1 MWVKKRLGRVVAV
14 ATCVVSVIA
23 GGASV
28 GGAEQ
33 VGSRVSNVRKD
44 TWLDRYHPSNASE
57 EAEWI
62 KGGYLFDR
70 NPLIPSDW
78 GGYPVY
84 TFEEEMGK
92 EILRLLGLKVP
103 YRARPVAFYQ
113 RAGIEN
119 HPYDPNG
126 YVQPLISPGSINTAL
141 YVVRD
146 SPEARDALVNPL
158 LWKEILTGKKYWPYR
173 YRFDIGPTLSRK
185 ESERLNY
192 RIPEVFSGVWNNSA
206 FITKYQQFFADE
218 DGQWRYHINLFAKK
232 GAPFDVTLYAYSSQE
247 DPNICMWGLTITS
260 PYVVDYCHV
269 SSSIDNSDTWWCR
282 HRRSHH
288 EQ

>member
-1 MWVKKRLGRVVAV
+1 MWINKKLGRVIAV
-14 ATCVVSVIA
+14 TACVVSVVV
-23 GGASV
+23 GGASI

-33 VGSRVSNVRKD
+33 VGPRVSNVHKD
-44 TWLDRYHPSNASE
+44 TWLDQYHPNSVSD

-62 KGGYLFDR
+62 KGGYLFDK

-158 LWKEILTGKKYWPYR
+158 LWKEIRTGRKYWPYG
-173 YRFDIGPTLSRK
+173 YRFEVESPFSLKD
-185 ESERLNY
+185 SERLNY
-192 RIPEVFSGVWNNSA
+192 RIPKVFSGVWGNEQ
-206 FITKYQQFFADE
+206 I
-218 DGQWRYHINLFAKK
+218 DGVWSYCINLFAKK
-232 GAPFDVTLYAYSSQE
+232 GA
-247 DPNICMWGLTITS
+247 
-260 PYVVDYCHV
+260 
-269 SSSIDNSDTWWCR
+269 
-282 HRRSHH
+282 HR
-288 EQ
+288 

>member
-1 MWVKKRLGRVVAV
+1 MWINKKLGRVIAV
-14 ATCVVSVIA
+14 TACVVSVVV
-23 GGASV
+23 GGASI

-33 VGSRVSNVRKD
+33 VGPRVSNVHKD
-44 TWLDRYHPSNASE
+44 TWLDQYHPNSVSD

-62 KGGYLFDR
+62 KGGYLFDK

-141 YVVRD
+141 YVIRD

-158 LWKEILTGKKYWPYR
+158 LWKEIRTGRKYWPYG
-173 YRFDIGPTLSRK
+173 YRFEVESPFSLKD
-185 ESERLNY
+185 SERLNY
-192 RIPEVFSGVWNNSA
+192 RIPKVFSGVWGNEQ
-206 FITKYQQFFADE
+206 I
-218 DGQWRYHINLFAKK
+218 DGVWSYCINLFAKK
-232 GAPFDVTLYAYSSQE
+232 GAPFVVVINSYASS
-247 DPNICMWGLTITS
+247 DIHDNNFILGVTITS
-260 PYVVDYCHV
+260 PYVVDYGHV
-269 SSSIDNSDTWWCR
+269 SSSIEGSNTWWAR
-282 HRRSHH
+282 GRRGHDEKWTEGYVS
-288 EQ
+288 

>member
-84 TFEEEMGK
+84 AFEEEMGK
-92 EILRLLGLKVP
+92 EILRLLGIKAP
-103 YRARPVAFYQ
+103 YKAYPVASN
-113 RAGIEN
+113 AGEN
-119 HPYDPNG
+119 NYGYRPNG
-126 YVQPLISPGSINTAL
+126 YVRQLIPPIYLSRTSLL
-141 YVVRD
+141 YQED
-146 SPEARDALVNPL
+146 RDALVNPL

>member
-1 MWVKKRLGRVVAV
+1 MWINKKLGRVIAV
-14 ATCVVSVIA
+14 TACVVSVVV
-23 GGASV
+23 GGASI

-33 VGSRVSNVRKD
+33 VGPRVSNVHKD
-44 TWLDRYHPSNASE
+44 TWLDQYHPNSVSD

-62 KGGYLFDR
+62 KGGYLFDK

-92 EILRLLGLKVP
+92 EILRLLGIKAP
-103 YRARPVAFYQ
+103 YKAYPVASN
-113 RAGIEN
+113 AGEN
-119 HPYDPNG
+119 NYGYRPNG
-126 YVQPLISPGSINTAL
+126 YVRQLIPPIYLSRTSLL
-141 YVVRD
+141 YQED
-146 SPEARDALVNPL
+146 RDALVNPL
-158 LWKEILTGKKYWPYR
+158 LWKEIRTGRKYWPYG
-173 YRFDIGPTLSRK
+173 YRFEVESPFSLKD
-185 ESERLNY
+185 SERLNY
-192 RIPEVFSGVWNNSA
+192 RIPKVFSGVWGNEQ
-206 FITKYQQFFADE
+206 I
-218 DGQWRYHINLFAKK
+218 DGVWSYCINLFAKK

>member
-1 MWVKKRLGRVVAV
+1 M
-14 ATCVVSVIA
+14 VSVVV
-23 GGASV
+23 GGASI

-33 VGSRVSNVRKD
+33 VGPRVSNVHKD
-44 TWLDRYHPSNASE
+44 TWLDQYHPNSVSD

-62 KGGYLFDR
+62 KGGYLFDK

-92 EILRLLGLKVP
+92 EILRLLGIKAP
-103 YRARPVAFYQ
+103 YKAYPVASN
-113 RAGIEN
+113 AGEN
-119 HPYDPNG
+119 NYGYRPNG
-126 YVQPLISPGSINTAL
+126 YVRQLIPPIYLSRTSLL
-141 YVVRD
+141 YQED
-146 SPEARDALVNPL
+146 RDALVNPL